1 MSGLPNFDFTPTF
14 GLLHN
19 HAEDAP
25 PLSPNALVS
34 LQTDNGTPDAGL
46 ITRLFRGP
54 RIPNGDALRTLI
66 SNVLNSSWYKKKR
79 LNQMPRGTLDP
90 FAQRRGELT
99 VCLFCDTPYDNAGEG
114 LGCVKAHFGL

>member
-1 MSGLPNFDFTPTF
+1 MSGFSNFNAPPTF
-14 GLLHN
+14 GLFQN
-19 HAEDAP
+19 HANALP
-25 PLSPNALVS
+25 PSPNTPIS
-34 LQTDNGTPDAGL
+34 LQTDDGAPDARL
-46 ITRLFRGP
+46 IAGFFHSP

-66 SNVLNSSWYKKKR
+66 SNVLNSAWYKKKR

-99 VCLFCDTPYDNAGEG
+99 VCLFCHTPYDNANES